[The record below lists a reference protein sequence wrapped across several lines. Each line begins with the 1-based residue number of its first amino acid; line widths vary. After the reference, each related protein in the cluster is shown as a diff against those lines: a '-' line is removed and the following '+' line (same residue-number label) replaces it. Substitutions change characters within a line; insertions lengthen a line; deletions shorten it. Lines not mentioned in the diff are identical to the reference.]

1 MKTHVENME
10 RLSPARFLWERA
22 KHYRSF
28 MIQAVISILMM
39 ALINLPMPLL
49 NKVVIDYLIP
59 GGTVRQL
66 LFIGLLAFVARSMA
80 AAFQVLQNYVVRR
93 VTTGIGHQLRSEM
106 MGSMLG
112 APYSRFVPGEIAG
125 YVGRLSSDVSRVE
138 MLLFETIA
146 YVVRPMG
153 MLLVMLAAMWL
164 LYWPMAILLMLMVPL
179 SVFTTR
185 KMNNRLSELEREVLE
200 QLQAMN
206 REMTEILDNIRVI
219 RCFTREDHYQNR
231 IEDRIHGITE
241 ASVQLATRQR
251 LVQLAIDVI
260 YMAPWLVV
268 VLAGGWMVREN
279 RITLGDFMAF
289 MTFEQLLRSPL
300 SQLAYYLLKIRAEM
314 VGTDRVQEVIS
325 LDSDR
330 TAGRDLKKP
339 KGEIV
344 FQNLSFSYLDGS
356 PVLHQMNERAA
367 PGERI
372 GIVGPSGAGK
382 STLVNLLLGF
392 YSPSAGTILID
403 GVPIQEIGTESLRRN
418 TGVVF
423 QDNPMFD
430 ASIRSNLLLGEKGI
444 RDEQLWEAL
453 EQANVADFV
462 RSLPDT
468 LETLVG
474 VKGLKLSGGQRQ
486 RLAIARVILKSPSI
500 VIMDEATSSLD
511 SVTELQ
517 IEEALE
523 HLLENRTSI
532 TIAHR
537 LSTIVRSDRILY
549 LEDGRIMESGTH
561 GELIKQK
568 ARYHALYEAQTEGLL
583 ADR

>member
-153 MLLVMLAAMWL
+153 MLLVMLVAMWL

-219 RCFTREDHYQNR
+219 RCFTRENYYQNR
-231 IEDRIHGITE
+231 VEDRIHGITE

-511 SVTELQ
+511 S
-517 IEEALE
+517 
-523 HLLENRTSI
+523 
-532 TIAHR
+532 
-537 LSTIVRSDRILY
+537 
-549 LEDGRIMESGTH
+549 
-561 GELIKQK
+561 
-568 ARYHALYEAQTEGLL
+568 
-583 ADR
+583 

>member
-219 RCFTREDHYQNR
+219 RCFTRENYYQNR
-231 IEDRIHGITE
+231 VEDRIHGITE

>member
-314 VGTDRVQEVIS
+314 VGTDRVQDVIS

>member
-10 RLSPARFLWERA
+10 RLSPAQFLWERA

-219 RCFTREDHYQNR
+219 RCFTRENYYQNR
-231 IEDRIHGITE
+231 VEDRIHGITE

-314 VGTDRVQEVIS
+314 VGTDRVQDVIS

-392 YSPSAGTILID
+392 YSPGAGTILID

>member
-1 MKTHVENME
+1 MKTRGEIME
-10 RLSPARFLWERA
+10 RLSPTRFLWERA

-28 MIQAVISILMM
+28 MLQAVISILMM

-49 NKVVIDYLIP
+49 NKVIIDYLIP
-59 GGTVRQL
+59 GGTVKQL
-66 LFIGLLAFVARSMA
+66 LFLGVLAFLARSMA

-106 MGSMLG
+106 MESMLG

-153 MLLVMLAAMWL
+153 MLLVMLVVMWL

-206 REMTEILDNIRVI
+206 HEMTEILDNIRVI
-219 RCFTREDHYQNR
+219 RCFTRETYYQNR
-231 IEDRIHGITE
+231 VEDRIHGITE

-251 LVQLAIDVI
+251 LAQLAIDVI
-260 YMAPWLVV
+260 YMAPWLMV

-279 RITLGDFMAF
+279 RISLGDFMAF

-325 LDSDR
+325 LDTDR

-339 KGEIV
+339 EGEIV
-344 FQNLSFSYLDGS
+344 FQNLSFSYLDGI

-392 YSPSAGTILID
+392 YSPGAGTILID

-430 ASIRSNLLLGEKGI
+430 ASIRANLLLGETGI
-444 RDEQLWEAL
+444 KDEQLWEAL

-462 RSLPDT
+462 RSLPHT

-486 RLAIARVILKSPSI
+486 RLAIARVILKNPSI

-549 LEDGRIMESGTH
+549 LEDGQIMESGTH
-561 GELIKQK
+561 GELIEQK